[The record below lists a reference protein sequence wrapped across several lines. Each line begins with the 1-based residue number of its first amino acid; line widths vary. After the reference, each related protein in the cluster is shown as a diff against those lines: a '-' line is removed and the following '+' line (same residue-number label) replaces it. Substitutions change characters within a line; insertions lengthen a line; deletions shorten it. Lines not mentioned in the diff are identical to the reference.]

1 MSSEEDD
8 YMSDAFL
15 AKLDDKR
22 PGLITGKKA
31 EKLMREEKI
40 RNLVFLGRWK
50 IFVFY
55 CKRITSGNTSC
66 SITRKTIKDSKMN
79 VIEKNKG

>member
-31 EKLMREEKI
+31 EKLIREEKI
-40 RNLVFLGRWK
+40 RNLVILVLTNNCGL
-50 IFVFY
+50 IGH
-55 CKRITSGNTSC
+55 CKWG
-66 SITRKTIKDSKMN
+66 
-79 VIEKNKG
+79 

>member
-1 MSSEEDD
+1 
-8 YMSDAFL
+8 MSDAFL

-40 RNLVFLGRWK
+40 RIWFFSDARKFSFFLQA
-50 IFVFY
+50 V
-55 CKRITSGNTSC
+55 TLA
-66 SITRKTIKDSKMN
+66 
-79 VIEKNKG
+79 VALQEKP

>member
-40 RNLVFLGRWK
+40 RFKVLQKRTKSRLRLDKVGCVF
-50 IFVFY
+50 
-55 CKRITSGNTSC
+55 S
-66 SITRKTIKDSKMN
+66 M
-79 VIEKNKG
+79 VILSEFRMGQ

>member
-31 EKLMREEKI
+31 EKFMREEKI
-40 RNLVFLGRWK
+40 RLKVYLK
-50 IFVFY
+50 Q
-55 CKRITSGNTSC
+55 KLAL
-66 SITRKTIKDSKMN
+66 
-79 VIEKNKG
+79 

>member
-1 MSSEEDD
+1 MYTINFIIRMSSEEDD

-40 RNLVFLGRWK
+40 RLKAYLEHKIPAEVLVEGSHT
-50 IFVFY
+50 IGY
-55 CKRITSGNTSC
+55 CAI
-66 SITRKTIKDSKMN
+66 
-79 VIEKNKG
+79 

>member
-40 RNLVFLGRWK
+40 RNLVFLERWK
-50 IFVFY
+50 IFVFTTNY
-55 CKRITSGNTSC
+55 KR
-66 SITRKTIKDSKMN
+66 
-79 VIEKNKG
+79 

>member
-31 EKLMREEKI
+31 EKLIREEKI
-40 RNLVFLGRWK
+40 RNLVIL
-50 IFVFY
+50 VLTNN
-55 CKRITSGNTSC
+55 C
-66 SITRKTIKDSKMN
+66 
-79 VIEKNKG
+79 NKV

>member
-40 RNLVFLGRWK
+40 RNLVFLGRRK
-50 IFVFY
+50 IFD
-55 CKRITSGNTSC
+55 G
-66 SITRKTIKDSKMN
+66 
-79 VIEKNKG
+79 

>member
-40 RNLVFLGRWK
+40 RNLVFLERRK
-50 IFVFY
+50 IFVFSASELQA
-55 CKRITSGNTSC
+55 ITLA
-66 SITRKTIKDSKMN
+66 IALQEKPEKTAR
-79 VIEKNKG
+79 

>member
-1 MSSEEDD
+1 MYTINFIIRMSSEEDD

-40 RNLVFLGRWK
+40 RLKAYLEHKIPAEVFVEGSHT
-50 IFVFY
+50 IGY
-55 CKRITSGNTSC
+55 CAI
-66 SITRKTIKDSKMN
+66 
-79 VIEKNKG
+79 

>member
-40 RNLVFLGRWK
+40 RFEVSPYHEISAEVG
-50 IFVFY
+50 
-55 CKRITSGNTSC
+55 
-66 SITRKTIKDSKMN
+66 
-79 VIEKNKG
+79 

>member
-40 RNLVFLGRWK
+40 RFKVYPDYKHAQNLG
-50 IFVFY
+50 
-55 CKRITSGNTSC
+55 
-66 SITRKTIKDSKMN
+66 
-79 VIEKNKG
+79 